1 MVALYARGPA
11 ISLCVVLFT
20 ETSRLLPTFWL
31 KQSLT
36 SSERVFCFAVALSGT
51 EQALATFCD
60 PLCVTREPRTT
71 ATFSYS
77 PCTDVLIA
85 LDLSV

>member
-1 MVALYARGPA
+1 MAAVCARDPA
-11 ISLCVVLFT
+11 TSLCLALFI
-20 ETSRLLPTFWL
+20 ETFRLLPTFLL

-36 SSERVFCFAVALSGT
+36 SSQGVFCFAVVLCGT

-85 LDLSV
+85 LDLSL